1 MDDSQAVKYVYVDST
16 NRDTDIYPSAN
27 SYTLHLTNPLH
38 SVVQVDLVNAKVPNT
53 MYNLTNGSNALIWTN
68 TSNVLAPAT
77 SNISIA
83 PGFYSTWGL
92 AQALTAAGGYLFCVE
107 YLEFEGKYLF
117 SSNVSSYTV
126 QATTS
131 EMQTMLGMT
140 AGAKSSFLYSSDPI
154 YNQNLNYIGRS
165 LYKTS
170 KISNMSLNES
180 VFLDIDEFRTTSVID
195 AKKMVGPT
203 TDGQSIRSTFGMI
216 PMDVASGQIKNF
228 KESGDY
234 KQFIQFDSPIPKV
247 SRLTI
252 RWTDARG
259 QLLNFQDFNLN
270 SFTLRI
276 HCQYPKEPVP
286 PPPPPVTMV
295 ELRRIL
301 DDMIT
306 VQKPKEV
313 ARPLVGRWTLAILFL
328 ILVAGYLIYKATR
341 PVVAA
346 LQPPQLRPVG
356 PGAYA
361 RVTA

>member
-16 NRDTDIYPSAN
+16 NRDIDLYPSAN

-38 SVVQVDLVNAKVPNT
+38 SIVQVDLVNAKVPNT
-53 MYNLTNGSNALIWTN
+53 MYNLTSGSNVFIWTN
-68 TSNVLAPAT
+68 TSNALAPVT
-77 SNISIA
+77 SNVSIA
-83 PGFYSTWGL
+83 PGFYSTWTL
-92 AQALTAAGGYLFCVE
+92 AQALTASGGYLFCVE
-107 YLEFEGKYLF
+107 YLEAEGKYLV
-117 SSNVSSYTV
+117 SSNVASFTV

-131 EMQTMLGMT
+131 EMQTMLGISSGT
-140 AGAKSSFLYSSDPI
+140 KSSFLYSSDPI
-154 YNQNLNYIGRS
+154 YNQNLNYIGKS

-180 VFLDIDEFRTTSVID
+180 VFLDIDEFRTTSVLD

-276 HCQYPKEPVP
+276 HCEYPKEPTP

-313 ARPLVGRWTLAILFL
+313 ARPLVGRWTLVILFVL
-328 ILVAGYLIYKATR
+328 FVAGFLFYRATHPAA
-341 PVVAA
+341 PVPV
-346 LQPPQLRPVG
+346 PQIRPVG
-356 PGAYA
+356 IRPVA
-361 RVTA
+361 